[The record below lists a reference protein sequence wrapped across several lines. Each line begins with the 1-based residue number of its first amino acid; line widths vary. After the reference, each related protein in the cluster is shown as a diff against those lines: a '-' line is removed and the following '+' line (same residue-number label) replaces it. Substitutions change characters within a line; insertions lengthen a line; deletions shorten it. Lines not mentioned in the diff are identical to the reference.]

1 MSESKIRAR
10 LINNEVI
17 VDDPGVMGE
26 LYDSGYGTIID
37 KKLKLET
44 FEALYLVEKG
54 RIVLVDNEH
63 ELNFEECIERLS
75 KIDKKL
81 WIKYTVYNDLRNRG
95 YIVKLG
101 FAQNE
106 IEFRVYDRNAK
117 PGKEP
122 AKYLL
127 RVLIEGEP
135 ISMKE
140 LMDIVKRARDSRK
153 DLVIAIID
161 AQGDIAYYEV
171 SEVRV

>member
-1 MSESKIRAR
+1 VAENKIKAR
-10 LINNEVI
+10 LINNEIIIYDVGI
-17 VDDPGVMGE
+17 MGE

-44 FEALYLVEKG
+44 FEALYLIEKG
-54 RIVLVDNEH
+54 KLILVDNEH
-63 ELNFEECIERLS
+63 ELNFEESIERLS

-95 YIVKLG
+95 YIVKPG

-106 IEFRVYDRNAK
+106 VEFRIYDKNAK

-140 LMDIVKRARDSRK
+140 LMDMVKSARDSRK
-153 DLVIAIID
+153 DLIIAIID
-161 AQGDIAYYEV
+161 AQGDVAYYEV
-171 SEVRV
+171 SEVKV